1 MSEIDSRDKKGSVAQ
16 LRPEVQLRYDPA
28 TGDNNLEEFSEELE
42 YALKVYFGQYS
53 RVVRKGKIDPAWIQ
67 DIPALE
73 FDAEAGLAVANRIA
87 RDEAKRLVHGWKE
100 ARARMV
106 PHIRA
111 NITASSRQ
119 RINERHREEFT
130 TACQD
135 DDIEGLWKIITS
147 THLYRNVE
155 ATASEISEKQA
166 QFLTFAWEPGESIP
180 NHLHRFMSLIRARER
195 LQIACDTS
203 FTVMHYCKS
212 LNAHANEHV
221 RKICTDTIAKING
234 LGRMKGM
241 SQDGW

>member
-1 MSEIDSRDKKGSVAQ
+1 MMSEIDSRDKKGTVAQ
-16 LRPEVQLRYDPA
+16 LRPEVQLKYDPA

-67 DIPALE
+67 NIPPLE
-73 FDAEAGLAVANRIA
+73 LEAEAGMPIAVRTA
-87 RDEAKRLVHGWKE
+87 RDEAKKLVQGWKE

-135 DDIEGLWKIITS
+135 DDIEGLWRIITS

-155 ATASEISEKQA
+155 D
-166 QFLTFAWEPGESIP
+166 
-180 NHLHRFMSLIRARER
+180 R
-195 LQIACDTS
+195 
-203 FTVMHYCKS
+203 KS
-212 LNAHANEHV
+212 V
-221 RKICTDTIAKING
+221 V
-234 LGRMKGM
+234 
-241 SQDGW
+241 